1 MSLSTPKRYQRDA
14 VDKTLEIFRY
24 ANGQLNQVSD
34 EESRANVIAHNGCT
48 LLEAPTGAGKTLM
61 AGMIAEEFSR
71 PDNADNA
78 KMVWFWFTPFAGL
91 VDQAKNAIRKQFSGL
106 RVRDIQ
112 SDRKAT
118 GTRRGDLF
126 VTTWGSVAASNKQT
140 RKLHRSGDD
149 AVALEEF
156 IPSLRGMGFRIG
168 LVVDEAHH
176 GFTKAKEAVSFY
188 CGCLKPEFTLL
199 ITATPND
206 ADVERFKQAT
216 GIHELHRT
224 TVSRHDAV
232 EAGLIK
238 PGVKSVAYLASD
250 DQKALV
256 DFPLTALT
264 DALKVHR
271 AIKQTLADQGV
282 NLTPLMLVQ
291 VSSSNNS
298 IAEAKKK
305 LRSLNVPEDAIAV
318 YTADEPTNDLLAVA
332 MDETKEVLIFK
343 MAVALGFDAPRAFT
357 LVSMR
362 GARDPDFG
370 IQVVGRILRVDRHL
384 QARAQAKTLPE
395 LLSYGYVF
403 LADSEQQAGLTGA
416 AERINAIRTEFSTVC
431 PYTIV
436 VNISGE
442 NQVQVARDGQ
452 PNLFPLPSNV
462 ALYPLIKD
470 KEPSN
475 ASGKVKSLDEI
486 IAEAAERGLTGT
498 GIEDTLKSLYEIFGG
513 ANAATGLATED
524 EQSLL
529 VDKLSEFFDENGI
542 EIDPLSSSEAVDNAI
557 AEPKIPQLGAQT
569 ELPGFLADF
578 LIPPFDTESGKGKAL
593 NKTNDTK
600 PILSG
605 NKTFALKPNI
615 PLIFKTERLPVNTEE
630 LLECIGK
637 RVKIDDSTFMEGL
650 REAVNIKRREES
662 LFDGVVEHST
672 ILAHLERGHIAHKA
686 QLVLFEPNDAFLDA
700 KALIATLMQRM
711 RKECEAR
718 GMVKTDEELR
728 YALDLISVRHPG
740 MVRWAAK
747 ECAATHKELHDTVA
761 LPESLE
767 LPFSTPTARLNIY
780 GIMPPDLN
788 LDEQAFA
795 ELLDADLTDTV
806 EWWHRNEPNKPWS
819 IGLYLPNGKQ
829 YFPDFVI
836 KVKKRT
842 RGNGLLL
849 AEVKGGHIL
858 NDSGTLDKAVAEHKL
873 YKSPLMIVRDRV
885 AGRFMT
891 VNMNK
896 KGEKL
901 LLDQVFY
908 VENLT
913 QY

>member
-1 MSLSTPKRYQRDA
+1 MSIISGKGYQRDA

-34 EESRANVIAHNGCT
+34 DASRANVIAHNGCV

-61 AGMIAEEFSR
+61 AGMIVEEFSR
-71 PDNADNA
+71 PDHADNA

-91 VDQAKNAIRKQFSGL
+91 VDQAKNAIRKQFTGL

-112 SDRKAT
+112 ADRKAT

-168 LVVDEAHH
+168 VVVDEAHH

-188 CGCLKPEFTLL
+188 CGYLKPEFTLL

-264 DALKVHR
+264 DALTVHR
-271 AIKQTLADQGV
+271 AIKQTLADQGM
-282 NLTPLMLVQ
+282 NLIPLMLVQ

-298 IAEAKKK
+298 IAEAKNK
-305 LRSLNVPEDAIAV
+305 LCSMKVPEDAIAV

-370 IQVVGRILRVDRHL
+370 IQVVGRILRVHRHL

-395 LLSYGYVF
+395 LLSHGYVF

-436 VNISGE
+436 VNIAGE

-462 ALYPLIKD
+462 ALYPVAAD
-470 KEPSN
+470 KETSN

-486 IAEAAERGLTGT
+486 IAEAEQLGVTGT
-498 GIEDTLKSLYEIFGG
+498 GIEDTLKGLYEIFGG
-513 ANAATGLATED
+513 ANAVLGLATED
-524 EQSLL
+524 EQKLL
-529 VDKLSEFFDENGI
+529 VDKLSEFFDENRI
-542 EIDPLSSSEAVDNAI
+542 EIDPLSSSEAMDDAI
-557 AEPKIPQLGAQT
+557 EEPKIPQLG
-569 ELPGFLADF
+569 EDRK
-578 LIPPFDTESGKGKAL
+578 SG
-593 NKTNDTK
+593 
-600 PILSG
+600 
-605 NKTFALKPNI
+605 
-615 PLIFKTERLPVNTEE
+615 
-630 LLECIGK
+630 
-637 RVKIDDSTFMEGL
+637 RVG
-650 REAVNIKRREES
+650 
-662 LFDGVVEHST
+662 
-672 ILAHLERGHIAHKA
+672 
-686 QLVLFEPNDAFLDA
+686 
-700 KALIATLMQRM
+700 
-711 RKECEAR
+711 KEC
-718 GMVKTDEELR
+718 LR
-728 YALDLISVRHPG
+728 LCRS
-740 MVRWAAK
+740 RW
-747 ECAATHKELHDTVA
+747 
-761 LPESLE
+761 
-767 LPFSTPTARLNIY
+767 
-780 GIMPPDLN
+780 
-788 LDEQAFA
+788 
-795 ELLDADLTDTV
+795 
-806 EWWHRNEPNKPWS
+806 
-819 IGLYLPNGKQ
+819 
-829 YFPDFVI
+829 
-836 KVKKRT
+836 
-842 RGNGLLL
+842 
-849 AEVKGGHIL
+849 
-858 NDSGTLDKAVAEHKL
+858 
-873 YKSPLMIVRDRV
+873 SP
-885 AGRFMT
+885 
-891 VNMNK
+891 
-896 KGEKL
+896 
-901 LLDQVFY
+901 Y
-908 VENLT
+908 H
-913 QY
+913 